1 MMIQNP
7 FEQDEDRGYIW
18 EMLVT
23 RDIMAFLNTDWSMIE
38 DDFITEG
45 FIGIDGCLSNEPH
58 NWKFKFPDLES
69 YKAAWL
75 QQAQSFK
82 QTEWAEN
89 PEEALFRVTVLQDI
103 EINGNAALAH
113 KIFNGEIKQSH
124 GQPVPFSWHT
134 LYYCRKI
141 NGTWRIAGFNG
152 YLPLPT
158 NSDAAHPQKL
168 MPKNAAQYK
177 TSGPY
182 SPVLIVHAGTMVVI
196 SGQASILPDGNIKGN
211 AIEEQA
217 AYTLERCRQV
227 LHTAGY
233 SMADVFKV
241 NAYLKDIADWP
252 RFNEIYKGYFEEPYP
267 VRTTVQAGLLAG
279 LLIEIDVWAIKK

>member
-1 MMIQNP
+1 MIQNP
-7 FEQDEDRGYIW
+7 FEQDKDRGYIW

-23 RDIMAFLNTDWSMIE
+23 RDIKAFLNTDWSMIE

-45 FIGIDGCLSNEPH
+45 FIGIDGCHSNEPH
-58 NWKFKFPDLES
+58 DWKFKFPDLGS
-69 YKAAWL
+69 YKATWL
-75 QQAQSFK
+75 QQASSFK
-82 QTEWAEN
+82 QTKWTEN
-89 PEEALFRVTVLQDI
+89 PEEALFRITLLQDI
-103 EINGNAALAH
+103 EIIEDTALAH
-113 KIFNGEIKQSH
+113 KIFTGEIKRSD
-124 GQPVPFSWHT
+124 GQLVPFSWRT

-141 NGTWRIAGFNG
+141 NGTWRIVGFNG
-152 YLPLPT
+152 YLPLPS
-158 NSDAAHPQKL
+158 NLIASHLQKL
-168 MPKNAAQYK
+168 IPKNAAQYK

-182 SPVLIVHAGTMVVI
+182 SPVLILNTGTMVVI

-227 LHTAGY
+227 LHTAGC

-279 LLIEIDVWAIKK
+279 LLIEIDLWAIKK